1 MNCTEV
7 LIVKI
12 QKSKKGT
19 RYKLKCGRRPP
30 ADSLPCQ
37 FSVSLVATDE
47 GVTSRSKT
55 SNLEKHKGVTIAS
68 SSEGFCES
76 FPPGH
81 FGPKE
86 KERSDFVPEEQSP

>member
-37 FSVSLVATDE
+37 LSVSLVTTDE
-47 GVTSRSKT
+47 GVTLRSKT
-55 SNLEKHKGVTIAS
+55 SNLEKHKGVTIDS

-76 FPPGH
+76 LTALSPSV
-81 FGPKE
+81 
-86 KERSDFVPEEQSP
+86 RSDLVGDFVPEEQSP